1 MPLDDNELEKY
12 LREFQPRA
20 VRPLESL
27 RQTAI
32 PWRGRLAAAAV
43 VLFSVSGGL
52 WYAIHKSNMPRAEV
66 KLETSRG
73 EALVQERRVNSIL
86 LTKLALEDPKR
97 FEEQL
102 EVESRQVLPDLQ
114 GQQST
119 LRALTKE

>member
-1 MPLDDNELEKY
+1 
-12 LREFQPRA
+12 
-20 VRPLESL
+20 
-27 RQTAI
+27 
-32 PWRGRLAAAAV
+32 
-43 VLFSVSGGL
+43 
-52 WYAIHKSNMPRAEV
+52 MPRAEV

-73 EALVQERRVNSIL
+73 EALVQERRVNSIF

>member
-1 MPLDDNELEKY
+1 
-12 LREFQPRA
+12 
-20 VRPLESL
+20 
-27 RQTAI
+27 
-32 PWRGRLAAAAV
+32 
-43 VLFSVSGGL
+43 
-52 WYAIHKSNMPRAEV
+52 
-66 KLETSRG
+66 
-73 EALVQERRVNSIL
+73 